1 MVFSCARI
9 LALLAVPLMTVACIG
24 AEIDEESEELV
35 GEDQSAITSENGN
48 LPNALAPNALA
59 PNALAPNALAPNAL
73 APNALAPNALTALK
87 NPGASGAQSREF
99 MRYLVSCALR
109 PDQTFSFSWTD
120 STGVVRPEVYR
131 GELGMAHWWATG
143 GIVNDTYVQRQ
154 ITSCIAAR
162 TNWYGTH
169 VMISLRNAESS
180 MSSSPAERATYT
192 VREGAFWGNLFAS
205 TPYVRAC
212 YSPSGV
218 ARARQLQ
225 RDCAAGHLSVDPATG
240 VTTVQQCGPMTIV
253 GSCDTVCNR
262 VDTVAGFYAGCLEN
276 PATSPWIRTDV
287 VVTSFLTP

>member
-1 MVFSCARI
+1 MA
-9 LALLAVPLMTVACIG
+9 VACVG

-35 GEDQSAITSENGN
+35 GEDQSAVTSENGN

-73 APNALAPNALTALK
+73 APNALAPNALAAIK
-87 NPGASGAQSREF
+87 SPGPSGVQSREF

-120 STGVVRPEVYR
+120 SSGVVRPEVYR

-143 GIVNDTYVQRQ
+143 GIANDTYVQRQ

-169 VMISLRNAESS
+169 VMISLRNTESS

-192 VREGAFWGNLFAS
+192 VREGAFWGNLFVS

-240 VTTVQQCGPMTIV
+240 ATTVQQCGPMTIV
-253 GSCDTVCNR
+253 GSCDAVCNR
-262 VDTVAGFYAGCLEN
+262 VDPVAGFYAGCLEN
-276 PATSPWIRTDV
+276 PATSPWVRTDV

>member
-1 MVFSCARI
+1 MV
-9 LALLAVPLMTVACIG
+9 ALFAMPLVAAGCIG
-24 AEIDEESEELV
+24 AEIDEESAEIVDEIDSALV
-35 GEDQSAITSENGN
+35 SENGF

-73 APNALAPNALTALK
+73 APNALAPNALTAIT
-87 NPGASGAQSREF
+87 NPGPNGAASREF
-99 MRYLVSCALR
+99 LRYLVSCALR

-120 STGVVRPEVYR
+120 SAGVVHPEVYR

-143 GIVNDTYVQRQ
+143 GIANDTYVQRQ
-154 ITSCIAAR
+154 ITACLAAR

-169 VMISLRNAESS
+169 VTISLRNTESS
-180 MSSSPAERATYT
+180 MSSSPSERATYT

-225 RDCAAGHLSVDPATG
+225 RDCAAGHLNVDPATG
-240 VTTVQQCGPMTIV
+240 ATTVQQCGPMTIV
-253 GSCDTVCNR
+253 GSCDAVCNR
-262 VDTVAGFYAGCLEN
+262 VDTTAGFYAGCLEN
-276 PATSPWIRTDV
+276 PATSPWVRTDV

>member
-1 MVFSCARI
+1 MVFSCARTV
-9 LALLAVPLMTVACIG
+9 ALLALPLMTVACVG

-35 GEDQSAITSENGN
+35 GEDQSAIMSENGN
-48 LPNALAPNALA
+48 LPNALPGNGLNLNGLNLNGLNLNALNPA
-59 PNALAPNALAPNAL
+59 SLSTNALSAI
-73 APNALAPNALTALK
+73 K
-87 NPGASGAQSREF
+87 NPGANGALSRDL

-120 STGVVRPEVYR
+120 SAGVVRSEVYR

-143 GIVNDTYVQRQ
+143 AITNDTYVQRQ
-154 ITSCIAAR
+154 ITACLAAR

-169 VMISLRNAESS
+169 VTISLRNAESS
-180 MSSSPAERATYT
+180 MSSSISERQTYT

-212 YSPSGV
+212 YTPSGV

-225 RDCAAGHLSVDPATG
+225 RDCAAGHLTVDPATG
-240 VTTVQQCGPMTIV
+240 ATTVQQCGPMTIV
-253 GSCDTVCNR
+253 GSCDAVCNR
-262 VDTVAGFYAGCLEN
+262 VDTEAGFYAGCLEN
-276 PATSPWIRTDV
+276 PATSAWIRTDV

>member
-9 LALLAVPLMTVACIG
+9 VALLAVPLMTAACIG
-24 AEIDEESEELV
+24 AEIDDESEELL
-35 GEDQSAITSENGN
+35 GEDQSAIESDNGF

-73 APNALAPNALTALK
+73 APNALAPNALTAIK
-87 NPGASGAQSREF
+87 SPGPNGAPTREF
-99 MRYLVSCALR
+99 LRYLVSCALR

-120 STGVVRPEVYR
+120 TAGVVHPEVYR
-131 GELGMAHWWATG
+131 GELGIAHWWATG

-154 ITSCIAAR
+154 LTACIAAR
-162 TNWYGTH
+162 TNWYGVH
-169 VMISLRNAESS
+169 VMISLRNSESA
-180 MSSSPAERATYT
+180 MGSSAAERAAYT

-212 YSPSGV
+212 YAPSGV

-225 RDCAAGHLSVDPATG
+225 RDCAAGHISVDPATG
-240 VTTVQQCGPMTIV
+240 ATAVQQCGPMTIV
-253 GSCDTVCNR
+253 GSCDAVCNR
-262 VDTVAGFYAGCLEN
+262 VDTISGFYAGCLEN
-276 PATSPWIRTDV
+276 PATSPWVRTDV